1 MADMMEIKG
10 TQPDYRP
17 FSRADRSFLG
27 AWWWTVD
34 HGLLLSIFLLAV
46 IGLAMVSTASPP
58 VAQSLELEDYYFLK
72 RQVILLAPS
81 LLLILAVSMLAP
93 RTIWRICSIVFL
105 LGICAMIFTPFIGM
119 EIKGARRWFSL
130 MGMSVQPSEFVK
142 PAFIVV
148 AAWFMSLQKT
158 PWGRIGNAKPV
169 LAGAFAPKDKAP
181 MRNFMIVIGLYALVI
196 ILLML
201 QPDLGMS
208 VVVTC
213 VFAVQIFLA
222 GMRLRYLAL
231 MLLIAPMMLGA
242 AYMSHDHVRSRIDR
256 FIFPESGDTYQVDR
270 SLAAFRNGG
279 LTGTGPGQ
287 GTVKLNLP
295 DAHADF
301 IFPVAG
307 EEFGITFVLFLMGMF
322 LFVILRGVTRLRQSD
337 SLFSVL
343 AVGGILT
350 MFGLQA
356 LIHMGSSVH
365 LLPAK
370 GMTMPF
376 ISYGGSSLLSLG
388 LSMGIV
394 LSLTRRQRRSGRLP
408 GAGGN
413 KLAGLKERLSPQ
425 EKNGA

>member
-1 MADMMEIKG
+1 MTGAA
-10 TQPDYRP
+10 PDYQP

-34 HGLLLSIFLLAV
+34 HGLLLAFCLLSV

-58 VAQSLELEDYYFLK
+58 VAQMHDLDDYYFLK
-72 RQVILLAPS
+72 RQVVLLMPS
-81 LLLILAVSMLAP
+81 LLLMLGISMLAP

-105 LGICAMIFTPFIGM
+105 LGIVGMAMTLFMGT
-119 EIKGARRWFSL
+119 EIKGARRWLPL
-130 MGMSVQPSEFVK
+130 MGMSMQPSEFVK

-148 AAWFMSLQKT
+148 AAWFMSLQKA
-158 PWGRIGNAKPV
+158 PWARVGGMKPILAK
-169 LAGAFAPKDKAP
+169 AFAPKDKAP
-181 MRNFMIVIGLYALVI
+181 MRNFFIVIGLYALVVV
-196 ILLML
+196 LLMF
-201 QPDLGMS
+201 QPDLGMT
-208 VVVTC
+208 VVVTS
-213 VFAVQIFLA
+213 VFAAQIFLA

-231 MLLIAPMMLGA
+231 MLLIAPVLLGG
-242 AYMSHDHVRSRIDR
+242 AYLCFDHVRSRMDR
-256 FIFPESGDTYQVDR
+256 FFFPDSGDTYQVDR
-270 SLAAFRNGG
+270 SLEAFRSGG

-307 EEFGITFVLFLMGMF
+307 EEFGILFVLFLIG
-322 LFVILRGVTRLRQSD
+322 LFGFVVLRGFNRLRQSD
-337 SLFSVL
+337 DIFSVL
-343 AVGGILT
+343 AVGGLLT

-388 LSMGIV
+388 LSTGIV
-394 LSLTRRQRRSGRLP
+394 LSLTRRQRR
-408 GAGGN
+408 
-413 KLAGLKERLSPQ
+413 AGLGRPLGRSFRSVEESGDSQ
-425 EKNGA
+425 